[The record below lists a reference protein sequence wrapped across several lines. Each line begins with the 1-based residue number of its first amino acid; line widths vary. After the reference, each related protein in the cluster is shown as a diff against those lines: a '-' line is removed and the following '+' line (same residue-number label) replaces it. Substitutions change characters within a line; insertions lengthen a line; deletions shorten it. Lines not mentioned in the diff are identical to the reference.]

1 MSIPLLLTKICEF
14 TQTGRQAS
22 IHSSFDA
29 EQDYITGSIFITIS
43 THLIHPF
50 NPTISERV

>member
-1 MSIPLLLTKICEF
+1 MSIPFLITKICEF
-14 TQTGRQAS
+14 AQIKRKGYST
-22 IHSSFDA
+22 FDA
-29 EQDYITGSIFITIS
+29 EQDFITGSIFISIS